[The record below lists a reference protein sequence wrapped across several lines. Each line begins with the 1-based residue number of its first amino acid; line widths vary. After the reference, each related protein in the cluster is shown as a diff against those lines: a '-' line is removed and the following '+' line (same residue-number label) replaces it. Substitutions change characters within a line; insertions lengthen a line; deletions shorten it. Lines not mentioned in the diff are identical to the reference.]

1 MVSVI
6 AIMMVDMGSD
16 VDQNVLGLA
25 IVYSIQLL
33 DSLQWTARVIIETEN
48 NLTSVERL
56 LAFNDIEK
64 ESKLFNN
71 NCHLK
76 LTSDWPLQGCVHIA
90 NMSVRYRQGLP
101 LVLKGVSLDAPG
113 GCKLGICGRTGSGK
127 R

>member
-1 MVSVI
+1 MVSFIAVI
-6 AIMMVDMGSD
+6 MVNMGSA
-16 VDQNVLGLA
+16 VDENVLGLA

-56 LAFNDIEK
+56 LAFNEIEK
-64 ESKLFNN
+64 ESLSASQNSKL
-71 NCHLK
+71 
-76 LTSDWPLQGCVHIA
+76 SDSWPSDGRVRITDLS
-90 NMSVRYRQGLP
+90 MRYRNGLP
-101 LVLKGVSLDAPG
+101 LVLKRISLDVPG